1 MGQGDADV
9 GKKAWKCRSAAASLR
24 RGAGGRGPL
33 GLALRL
39 LFVALLV
46 EAGPGCSLILTKGP
60 EPELH
65 PPPECTTSVGAPVV
79 DTVLA
84 ATSVALAIAGLAG
97 ASSSCSS
104 TGGFNGCG
112 IGKGTG
118 EALGVAGAAL
128 GVLFAVSAGVGYGRT
143 RACRASLGP
152 GYVPAPTQ
160 LTPAPEASLWP
171 PTPSPGCAL
180 QGDAPRVCT
189 LAGPPDGPW
198 AEGGAARE

>member
-9 GKKAWKCRSAAASLR
+9 GQEAWKCRGAAASFR
-24 RGAGGRGPL
+24 RGAGGGGL

-39 LFVALLV
+39 LFSALLV

-65 PPPECTTSVGAPVV
+65 PPPECTTSAAAPVV
-79 DTVLA
+79 DTILA
-84 ATSVALAIAGLAG
+84 ATAVALAVAGF
-97 ASSSCSS
+97 ASTSPSCSS
-104 TGGFNGCG
+104 NDFGCG

-128 GVLFAVSAGVGYGRT
+128 GVLFGVSAGVGYGRT
-143 RACRASLGP
+143 SACRASLGP

-189 LAGPPDGPW
+189 LARPPDGPW
-198 AEGGAARE
+198 AQGGAARE